1 MILKP
6 RWKRMI
12 FPRFR
17 RRRLGAEGHLVAEA
31 HYAAMK
37 TRLVPGEAPRPAHRS
52 PDDIGAH
59 FRNLEG
65 EFVCQPELCLYMA
78 KLIVMLRRDVDP
90 PATFARFQR
99 LWEMEQ
105 DFLLTH
111 LSLRWLV
118 SAAETFADQGRE
130 GYWPGILASVM
141 ANMAK
146 VAETDR
152 FLHRAAEDHDPA
164 RLQTLG
170 EGPKPMFDGMT
181 YFAAGT
187 DDSLINLRRRM
198 EPAFRAGVTGAI
210 LREVFRRLN
219 DAPSG
224 LNRMRKLNRRNAT
237 RWWG

>member
-12 FPRFR
+12 LPRFR

-31 HYAAMK
+31 QYGAMR
-37 TRLVPGEAPRPAHRS
+37 TRLVPGDAPRPAHRS

-59 FRNLEG
+59 FENLAA
-65 EFVCQPELCLYMA
+65 EFAGQPELCLYLA

-90 PATFARFQR
+90 PATFARYRR
-99 LWEMEQ
+99 LWEMEG
-105 DFLLTH
+105 DFLLAH

-118 SAAETFADQGRE
+118 SAADTFADQGGE
-130 GYWPGILASVM
+130 EYWPAILASVM

-152 FLHRAAEDHDPA
+152 FLHPSAEAHDPA
-164 RLQTLG
+164 RVEALHQ
-170 EGPKPMFDGMT
+170 GPKPMFDGMT
-181 YFAAGT
+181 YIAPRT
-187 DDSLINLRRRM
+187 DDSLVNLRRRM
-198 EPAFRAGVTGAI
+198 EPAFRAGVPGAI

-219 DAPSG
+219 DQPSA
-224 LNRMRKLNRRNAT
+224 LNRLRALNRRDAT
-237 RWWG
+237 RWWD

>member
-6 RWKRMI
+6 RWKRLI
-12 FPRFR
+12 LPRFR
-17 RRRLGAEGHLVAEA
+17 RRRLGAEGHLVAETQ
-31 HYAAMK
+31 YAAMK
-37 TRLVPGEAPRPAHRS
+37 ARRVPGDAPRPAHRS

-59 FRNLEG
+59 FANLEG
-65 EFVCQPELCLYMA
+65 EFAGQPELCLYLA

-90 PATFARFQR
+90 APTYARYRR
-99 LWEMEQ
+99 LWEMER
-105 DFLLTH
+105 DFLLRH

-118 SAAETFADQGRE
+118 SAADTFADRGGE
-130 GYWPGILASVM
+130 EYGPAILASVM

-152 FLHRAAEDHDPA
+152 FLHPAPDDHDPA
-164 RLQTLG
+164 RFQILR

-181 YFAAGT
+181 YLAAGT

-198 EPAFRAGVTGAI
+198 EPAFRQGIAGAI

-219 DAPSG
+219 DQPTA
-224 LNRMRKLNRRNAT
+224 LHRMRRLNRRDAT
-237 RWWG
+237 RWWD